1 MTTYN
6 EIGIHIMCKTQDIP
20 SLKIATDLPHDLGK
34 HEKSPCLDD
43 PKEKENYRL

>member
-1 MTTYN
+1 MKTYN
-6 EIGIHIMCKTQDIP
+6 ETGLHIMCKTQDIP
-20 SLKIATDLPHDLGK
+20 SLKIATDLPWDLGK